1 MAWEAASV
9 AALALQELGGL
20 PVMSR
25 SQDASLPERV
35 RARRANRMGSD
46 LIVAFQMNPDGEDYV
61 LYFATEHSR
70 SSAGEMLARSIA
82 ATTGGKVE
90 GRAGALLKDT
100 SAPAVVVS
108 RAKLDSEVGLAVV
121 DGLTLFF
128 ANAAATR

>member
-1 MAWEAASV
+1 
-9 AALALQELGGL
+9 
-20 PVMSR
+20 MSR